1 LVTQIRSRAMTQ
13 NQALQFLKQL
23 PYECKNHGF
32 GNTIHFRALFIELVN
47 LIENTPYWFDDRI
60 FVKFVIYI

>member
-1 LVTQIRSRAMTQ
+1 
-13 NQALQFLKQL
+13 
-23 PYECKNHGF
+23 
-32 GNTIHFRALFIELVN
+32 LFIELVN

>member
-47 LIENTPYWFDDRI
+47 LIENTPY
-60 FVKFVIYI
+60 